1 MSNETYK
8 LLKRNLLVVDA
19 TREELQEALDAA
31 ENLGYYD
38 GEWSDQPACLI
49 AFVDGFLSGK

>member
-1 MSNETYK
+1 MSNETYQM
-8 LLKRNLLVVDA
+8 LIGNLQLTA

-38 GEWSDQPACLI
+38 GDWSDQPACLI
-49 AFVDGFLSGK
+49 AFVEGFLSK

>member
-8 LLKRNLLVVDA
+8 LLKNNLSITDV
-19 TREELQEALDAA
+19 TKEELQEALDAA
-31 ENLGYYD
+31 ENIGYYD

-49 AFVDGFLSGK
+49 AFIEGYLSK